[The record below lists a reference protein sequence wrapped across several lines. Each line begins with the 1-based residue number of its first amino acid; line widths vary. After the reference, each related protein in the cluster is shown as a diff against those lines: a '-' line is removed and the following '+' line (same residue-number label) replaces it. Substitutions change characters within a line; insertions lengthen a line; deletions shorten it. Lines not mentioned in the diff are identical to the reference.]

1 IYNNMKNDYGSGTAI
16 HPQTGELL
24 ALVST
29 PSYDVYPFMYGMSNE
44 EISGNENYWNESSLK
59 ISAIEQVNLLKNMKQ
74 HNMHFDNKA
83 IEKVEN
89 SMTLKQKDTY
99 KYVGKTGTGIVN
111 HKEANG
117 WFVGYVETKDN
128 TYYFATHLKGED
140 NANGEKAQQISERIL
155 KEMELI

>member
-1 IYNNMKNDYGSGTAI
+1 NWYYENLDKHLRQDEVKSYLDLIEYG
-16 HPQTGELL
+16 
-24 ALVST
+24 
-29 PSYDVYPFMYGMSNE
+29 NE

>member
-1 IYNNMKNDYGSGTAI
+1 
-16 HPQTGELL
+16 
-24 ALVST
+24 
-29 PSYDVYPFMYGMSNE
+29 
-44 EISGNENYWNESSLK
+44 
-59 ISAIEQVNLLKNMKQ
+59 
-74 HNMHFDNKA
+74 
-83 IEKVEN
+83 
-89 SMTLKQKDTY
+89 
-99 KYVGKTGTGIVN
+99 IVN